1 MSFSAGIDIG
11 GTFTDGFFTLG
22 NRAVRTKVLTTYH
35 DLSECFIRCLDAG
48 ADLLGTDLAA
58 CLSQATAIR
67 LATTLGTNV
76 LLERNG
82 PTIGLIV
89 TKGAESS
96 LYHDGDVSV
105 PPLLRHIARPEMIVG
120 IGESMGSDGISRRPP
135 DHAEVLSA
143 VRTLVAS
150 GARRIGVC
158 LRHAGRNP
166 RHEIEV
172 REHIRDAY
180 PEYYLRSLP
189 VQLAHGLTPSSD
201 DRVRLGTA
209 AVNAYLH
216 GALAAGLYRSE
227 SLARE
232 RGLSRPLL
240 VGHADGGCAR
250 VAKTVAVQTLSSGP
264 AAALAA
270 AARLSRLLGIGRV
283 VTMDMGGTSLDFSV
297 IEGGEPPRS
306 GRPVVM
312 GMPLGVEMLQATS
325 IGAGGGSIASV
336 IGGEVI
342 VGPESAGSNP
352 GPACYNKGGS
362 RPTVTDANVVLGLVA
377 ADRPLGGRIRLSKS
391 SAEQALAG
399 VVGRPLGLSPVQAAS
414 AVRAAVDAAMADA
427 IGHDLRQRGLDPAE
441 LTLFAVG
448 GGGPLHACSIAD
460 RLGIAAVVG
469 FQFSSVFGAY
479 ASCTLDLRHSH
490 RARLDVSPA
499 AEPLGARVAE
509 LRGDLRRRAES
520 DIAGEGFDPAVA
532 KSEWELLVEEGAEE
546 RRLPFPDRA
555 GHPDGPALDGPAL
568 DGPALDERALDGR
581 ALDGGALEGAALDG
595 RALADWAAGLTTPAP
610 AVSVALRTTVPLPHW
625 QPERAAIRPHVPEP
639 VGKQPVHWDGEP
651 EPLDTPVYEATDLD
665 PGARIVGPALID
677 SPDTRWVVPERWQ
690 ATCDTWRNLVLRRES
705 AK

>member
-1 MSFSAGIDIG
+1 MSFSAGIDVG

-22 NRAVRTKVLTTYH
+22 DRAVRTKVLTTYH
-35 DLSECFIRCLDAG
+35 DLSECFIRCLEAG
-48 ADLLGTDLAA
+48 AELLGTDLAA

-82 PTIGLIV
+82 PTVGLIV
-89 TKGAESS
+89 TKGAESG
-96 LYHDGDVSV
+96 LYHDPESSV
-105 PPLLRHIARPEMIVG
+105 PPLLRHIARPEMILG
-120 IGESMGSDGISRRPP
+120 IEESMGADGISRHPP
-135 DHAEVLSA
+135 DRAEVLSA
-143 VRTLVAS
+143 VRTLVAG

-166 RHEIEV
+166 QHEIEV
-172 REHIRDAY
+172 RERIRDAY

-201 DRVRLGTA
+201 DRVRIATA

-216 GALAAGLYRSE
+216 GALATGLYRSE

-240 VGHADGGCAR
+240 VGHGDGGCAR
-250 VAKTVAVQTLSSGP
+250 VAKTVAAQTLSSGP

-270 AARLSRLLGIGRV
+270 AARLAPLLGTGQV
-283 VTMDMGGTSLDFSV
+283 VTVDIGGTSLDFSV

-312 GMPLGVEMLQATS
+312 GMPLGVEMLQTTS
-325 IGAGGGSIASV
+325 IAAGGGSIARV

-362 RPTVTDANVVLGLVA
+362 QPTVTDANVVLGLVA

-391 SAEQALAG
+391 GAEEALAR
-399 VVGRPLGLSPVQAAS
+399 VVGRPLGLDAVQAAF

-427 IGHDLRQRGLDPAE
+427 IGHDLRQRGLHPAG
-441 LTLFAVG
+441 LSLFALG
-448 GGGPLHACSIAD
+448 GGGPLHACSLAD
-460 RLGIAAVVG
+460 RLGIGTVVG
-469 FQFSSVFGAY
+469 FEFSSVFGAY

-499 AEPLGARVAE
+499 AEQLGARVAE
-509 LRGDLRRRAES
+509 VCGDLRRRASS
-520 DIAGEGFDPAVA
+520 DIAGEGFGSVA
-532 KSEWELLVEEGAEE
+532 ASREWELLVEDSAGEI
-546 RRLPFPDRA
+546 RLPFPDHA
-555 GHPDGPALDGPAL
+555 GQLDT
-568 DGPALDERALDGR
+568 
-581 ALDGGALEGAALDG
+581 
-595 RALADWAAGLTTPAP
+595 RALADWANELTAPAP
-610 AVSVALRTTVPLPHW
+610 AVGVTLRTTVPLPHW
-625 QPERAAIRPHVPEP
+625 QPERAAVRPHTPEP
-639 VGKQPVHWDGEP
+639 ARKQPVHWDGEP
-651 EPLDTPVYEATDLD
+651 GPLDTPVYEAADLD
-665 PGARIVGPALID
+665 PGARISGPALID
-677 SPDTRWVVPERWQ
+677 SPDTRWVVPEGWQ
-690 ATCDTWRNLVLRRES
+690 ATCDTWRNLVLRRRR
-705 AK
+705 

>member
-1 MSFSAGIDIG
+1 MSFSAGIDVG

-35 DLSECFIRCLDAG
+35 DLSECFIRCLETG
-48 ADLLGTDLAA
+48 AELLGTDLAA

-89 TKGAESS
+89 TKGAESG
-96 LYHDGDVSV
+96 LYHDPESSV
-105 PPLLRHIARPEMIVG
+105 PLLLRHIARPEMILG
-120 IGESMGSDGISRRPP
+120 IEESMGADGISRHPP
-135 DHAEVLSA
+135 DRAEVLSA
-143 VRTLVAS
+143 VRTLVAG

-166 RHEIEV
+166 QHEIEV
-172 REHIRDAY
+172 RERIRDAY

-201 DRVRLGTA
+201 DRVRIATA

-216 GALAAGLYRSE
+216 GALATGLYRSE

-250 VAKTVAVQTLSSGP
+250 VAKTVAAQTLSSGP

-270 AARLSRLLGIGRV
+270 AARLARLLGTGQV
-283 VTMDMGGTSLDFSV
+283 VTVDIGGTSLDFSV

-312 GMPLGVEMLQATS
+312 GMPLGVEMLQTTS
-325 IGAGGGSIASV
+325 IGAGGGSIARV

-362 RPTVTDANVVLGLVA
+362 QPTVTDANVVLGLVA

-391 SAEQALAG
+391 SAEEALAR
-399 VVGRPLGLSPVQAAS
+399 VVGRPLGLDAVQAAR

-427 IGHDLRQRGLDPAE
+427 IGHDLRQRDLHPAE
-441 LTLFAVG
+441 LSMFALG
-448 GGGPLHACSIAD
+448 GGGPLHACSLAD
-460 RLGIAAVVG
+460 RLGIGTVIG
-469 FQFSSVFGAY
+469 FEFSSVFGAY

-490 RARLDVSPA
+490 HARLDVSAA
-499 AEPLGARVAE
+499 AEQLGARVAE
-509 LRGDLRRRAES
+509 ACGELRRRAES
-520 DIAGEGFDPAVA
+520 DIAGEGFESVVA
-532 KSEWELLVEEGAEE
+532 RREWELLVEDCAEE
-546 RRLPFPDRA
+546 IRLPFPDHA
-555 GHPDGPALDGPAL
+555 GQLDS
-568 DGPALDERALDGR
+568 
-581 ALDGGALEGAALDG
+581 
-595 RALADWAAGLTTPAP
+595 RALAYWANELTTATR
-610 AVSVALRTTVPLPHW
+610 AVGVTLRTTVPLPHW
-625 QPERAAIRPHVPEP
+625 QPERAAVRPHTPEP
-639 VGKQPVHWDGEP
+639 TRKQPVHWDGEP
-651 EPLDTPVYEATDLD
+651 GPLDTPVYEAAGLD
-665 PGARIVGPALID
+665 PGARICGPALID
-677 SPDTRWVVPERWQ
+677 SPDTRWVVPEGWQ
-690 ATCDTWRNLVLRRES
+690 ATCDTWRNLVLRRGR
-705 AK
+705 

>member
-1 MSFSAGIDIG
+1 MSFSAGIDVG

-35 DLSECFIRCLDAG
+35 DLSECFIRCLETG
-48 ADLLGTDLAA
+48 AELLGTDLAA

-89 TKGAESS
+89 TKGAESG
-96 LYHDGDVSV
+96 LYHDPESSV
-105 PPLLRHIARPEMIVG
+105 PLLLRHIARPEMILG
-120 IGESMGSDGISRRPP
+120 IEESMGADGISRHPP
-135 DHAEVLSA
+135 DRAEVLSA
-143 VRTLVAS
+143 VRTLVAG

-166 RHEIEV
+166 QHEIEV
-172 REHIRDAY
+172 RERIRDAY

-201 DRVRLGTA
+201 DRVRIATA

-216 GALAAGLYRSE
+216 GALATGLYRSE

-250 VAKTVAVQTLSSGP
+250 VAKTVAAQTLSSGP

-270 AARLSRLLGIGRV
+270 AARLARLLGTGQV
-283 VTMDMGGTSLDFSV
+283 VTVDIGGTSLDFSV

-312 GMPLGVEMLQATS
+312 GMPLGVEMLQTTS
-325 IGAGGGSIASV
+325 IGAGGGSIARV

-362 RPTVTDANVVLGLVA
+362 QPTVTDANVVLGLVA

-391 SAEQALAG
+391 SAEEALAR
-399 VVGRPLGLSPVQAAS
+399 VVGRPLGLDAVQAAR

-427 IGHDLRQRGLDPAE
+427 IGHDLRQRDLHPAE
-441 LTLFAVG
+441 LSMFALG
-448 GGGPLHACSIAD
+448 GGGPLHACSLAD
-460 RLGIAAVVG
+460 RLGIGTVIG
-469 FQFSSVFGAY
+469 FEFSSVFGAY

-490 RARLDVSPA
+490 HARLDVSAA
-499 AEPLGARVAE
+499 AEQLGARVAE
-509 LRGDLRRRAES
+509 ACGELRRRAES
-520 DIAGEGFDPAVA
+520 DIAGEGFESVVA
-532 KSEWELLVEEGAEE
+532 RREWELLVEDCAEE
-546 RRLPFPDRA
+546 IRLPFPDHA
-555 GHPDGPALDGPAL
+555 GQLDS
-568 DGPALDERALDGR
+568 
-581 ALDGGALEGAALDG
+581 
-595 RALADWAAGLTTPAP
+595 RALADWANELTTATR
-610 AVSVALRTTVPLPHW
+610 AVGVTLRTTVPLPHW
-625 QPERAAIRPHVPEP
+625 QPERAAVRPHTPEP
-639 VGKQPVHWDGEP
+639 TRKQPVHWDGEP
-651 EPLDTPVYEATDLD
+651 GSLDTPVYEAAGLD
-665 PGARIVGPALID
+665 PGARICGPALID
-677 SPDTRWVVPERWQ
+677 SPDTRWVVPEGWQ
-690 ATCDTWRNLVLRRES
+690 ATCDTWRNLVLRRGR
-705 AK
+705 